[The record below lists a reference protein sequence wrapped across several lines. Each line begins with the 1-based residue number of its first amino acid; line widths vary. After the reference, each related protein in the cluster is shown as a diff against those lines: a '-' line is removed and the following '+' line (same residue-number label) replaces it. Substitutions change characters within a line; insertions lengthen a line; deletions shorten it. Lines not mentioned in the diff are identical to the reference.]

1 MINYIFDNLLE
12 CITECTDYQPM
23 DKVAACAYV
32 CEMTHGYENAEFL
45 ENMNCL
51 IDGQCLPQY
60 PDDGICYGQDS
71 DGIESIT
78 SMDQVSVLVNFLS
91 GNSTCFLLRLKVIGG
106 SSEDSIVDMETF
118 REVMIGTLANTND
131 SSSRKV
137 ANGSIM

>member
-1 MINYIFDNLLE
+1 MSFFVLNYAFDNLLE

-78 SMDQVSVLVNFLS
+78 SMDQVSVLINFLT
-91 GNSTCFLLRLKVIGG
+91 GNSTCFCL
-106 SSEDSIVDMETF
+106 D
-118 REVMIGTLANTND
+118 
-131 SSSRKV
+131 
-137 ANGSIM
+137 

>member
-1 MINYIFDNLLE
+1 
-12 CITECTDYQPM
+12 M

-131 SSSRKV
+131 LSSRKV